1 MAGNKET
8 PRQRMIGMM
17 YLVLTA
23 LLALNVS
30 KEIVNAFIR
39 LNDKIEDSNAILES
53 KLSQDYD
60 EFKFAMAVKETRV
73 TAQKWNDK
81 ALAIKSKVEK
91 EITYLLN
98 ETNSLLQETEGK
110 DSKWLV
116 DDKRTGNV
124 KLRSLMDVEAK
135 DDYDAATRLFVGGD
149 PTAPVE
155 RGQQLRNRLQHL
167 RDEICAAL
175 GTYSLKEKHFKFDP
189 QAIKNYDPKDPKTF
203 KFLKEALK
211 TANKEDTAVIARVYK
226 TLSYPLTLTEYD
238 ETTSWQGALF
248 DHAPVVAAAAIL
260 TSLRS
265 DIKTAES
272 LAIDHLVAKLGEK
285 IINVNKIEPV
295 AFAPKGY
302 LNVGD
307 TMPLRVMIAAYDS
320 NDVSK
325 IHYSEDPEMK
335 AHNEITGSMTIRAT
349 TPGIKNIYGK
359 IAVKERGELV
369 WKPWAFSYEVG
380 APSASISH
388 TDLNVLYTGFD
399 NNIAATASGYSS
411 NEINL
416 VGPGV
421 TITKKGAAYVVN
433 VPPSMAGQRVKLSVM
448 AKGKNVGT
456 MEYRVKKVPKPS
468 TFFGT
473 STTSDSYISKSQ
485 LLASMNAGLRL
496 GYDQDAIITVPFTVI
511 SYEILI
517 SVPNGQSKPI
527 KVTGAKPSAADQNL
541 LRTLKAGTSITFREI
556 KGTSRGGQVRGSNIS
571 LTIQ

>member
-39 LNDKIEDSNAILES
+39 LNDKIEDSNTILQS
-53 KLSQDYD
+53 KVNQDYQKF
-60 EFKFAMAVKETRV
+60 EFAMAVKSTRIA
-73 TAQKWNDK
+73 AQKWNEK
-81 ALAIKSKVEK
+81 ALHIKSKVDM
-91 EITYLLN
+91 EINFILN
-98 ETNSLLQETEGK
+98 ETNFLLQETEGK
-110 DSKWLV
+110 ESNWLV
-116 DDKRTGNV
+116 NDKKTGNK
-124 KLRSLMDVEAK
+124 KLRSLMEVEAK

-149 PTAPVE
+149 PTAPIQ
-155 RGQQLRNRLQHL
+155 RGQALRNQLQKL
-167 RDEICAAL
+167 RDEICSTI
-175 GTYSLKEKHFKFDP
+175 GTYNELGKKWKFDP
-189 QAIKNYDPKDPKTF
+189 TSVKNYDPKNPKTF
-203 KFLKEALK
+203 KSLNNALK
-211 TANKEDTAVIARVYK
+211 FANKNDTAVIARIYK
-226 TLSYPLTLTEYD
+226 TLSYPLNLTEYD

-272 LAIDHLVAKLGEK
+272 LAIDHLVGKLGSLM
-285 IINVNKIEPV
+285 IPINKIEPV

-335 AHNEITGSMTIRAT
+335 APNEITGPMTIRAT

-369 WKPWAFSYEVG
+369 WKPWSFSYEVG

-399 NNIAATASGYSS
+399 NNIAATASGFSS
-411 NEINL
+411 NEISL
-416 VGPGV
+416 VGTGV
-421 TITKKGAAYVVN
+421 SISKKGTAYVVN
-433 VPPSMAGQRVKLSVM
+433 VPANMAGQKVKLIVM
-448 AKGKNVGT
+448 ARGKNVGS
-456 MEYRVKKVPKPS
+456 MEYRVKKVPKPG
-468 TFFGT
+468 TYFGT
-473 STTSDSYISKSQ
+473 STTSDSYITKSQ
-485 LLASMNAGLRL
+485 LLANINSGLRL
-496 GYDQDAIITVPFTVI
+496 GYDADAIITVPFNVI
-511 SYEILI
+511 SYKILVG
-517 SVPNGQSKPI
+517 VPNGPTKEITVNGPKLSVP
-527 KVTGAKPSAADQNL
+527 DQNFL
-541 LRTLKAGTSITFREI
+541 KSLRPGTSITFREI
-556 KGTSRGGQVRGSNIS
+556 KGNSRGGMVRGSNIS

>member
-60 EFKFAMAVKETRV
+60 KFKFAMAVKETKV
-73 TAQKWNDK
+73 NAQKWNEK
-81 ALAIKSKVEK
+81 ALAIKTKAEK
-91 EITYLLN
+91 EIMYLLN

-135 DDYDAATRLFVGGD
+135 DNYDAATRLFVGGD

-189 QAIKNYDPKDPKTF
+189 KAVKNYDPKDSKTF
-203 KFLKEALK
+203 RSLKDALK
-211 TANKEDTAVIARVYK
+211 TVNKEDTAVIVRIYK
-226 TLSYPLTLTEYD
+226 TLSYPMNLTEYD

-335 AHNEITGSMTIRAT
+335 AHEEITGSMTLRAT

-369 WKPWAFSYEVG
+369 WKPWSFSYEVG

-399 NNIAATASGYSS
+399 NNIAATATGFSS

-416 VGPGV
+416 VGIGV
-421 TITKKGAAYVVN
+421 TITKKGGGYVVN
-433 VPPSMAGQRVKLSVM
+433 VPQNMAGQKVKLSVM

-456 MEYRVKKVPKPS
+456 MEYRVKKVPKP
-468 TFFGT
+468 TTYFGT
-473 STTSDSYISKSQ
+473 STPFDSYVSLSQ
-485 LLASMNAGLRL
+485 FRANIDAGLRL
-496 GYDQDAIITVPFTVI
+496 GYDADAIISLPFNVI
-511 SYEILI
+511 SYEIEAE
-517 SVPNGQSKPI
+517 VQGGAKKPI
-527 KVTGAKPSAADQNL
+527 KVNGGKIPPADQAFLRNL
-541 LRTLKAGTSITFREI
+541 RPGASVTIRSVVGSSK
-556 KGTSRGGQVRGSNIS
+556 GGQFRAAGIS
-571 LTIQ
+571 LTIK